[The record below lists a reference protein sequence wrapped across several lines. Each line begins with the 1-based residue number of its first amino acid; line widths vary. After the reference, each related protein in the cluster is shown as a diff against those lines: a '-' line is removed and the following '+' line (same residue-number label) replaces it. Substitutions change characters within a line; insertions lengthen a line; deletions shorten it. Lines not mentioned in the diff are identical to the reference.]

1 MERSAGTRQAVCSM
15 KFLRVGFLLF
25 FVPVV
30 VGVAVTAVRSVI
42 CGWVRSWIEL
52 ASLCP
57 IHAPVCEF
65 RSHFRPTLRFGLSGY
80 SFLPSVDFCSF
91 TRRVLCGYMNF
102 EAEVLLCCG
111 SLRFPSTRSSG
122 RLQRFY
128 LCQLTM
134 LFHAFLEHLRL
145 GRISA
150 SYYFALG
157 YWSSNSC
164 VCSAV

>member
-1 MERSAGTRQAVCSM
+1 M

-30 VGVAVTAVRSVI
+30 VGVAVTAVGSVI

-91 TRRVLCGYMNF
+91 IRRVLCGYMNF
-102 EAEVLLCCG
+102 EAAVFALL
-111 SLRFPSTRSSG
+111 SAYVYP
-122 RLQRFY
+122 LQRVPVIWAAVA
-128 LCQLTM
+128 M
-134 LFHAFLEHLRL
+134 LAPFVFLPPEAQ
-145 GRISA
+145 G
-150 SYYFALG
+150 
-157 YWSSNSC
+157 
-164 VCSAV
+164 VCKDSIFVN